1 MVEWLVDSLRPLA
14 DHAPLS
20 ELPRY
25 GSVDSVVDNEVLLV
39 LNVLAYDVAH
49 TARVLWGQLP
59 NR

>member
-1 MVEWLVDSLRPLA
+1 VDSF
-14 DHAPLS
+14 
-20 ELPRY
+20 
-25 GSVDSVVDNEVLLV
+25 VDNEVLLV